1 MYDRIL
7 IPTDGS
13 DCADE
18 AARHAVRI
26 AERFG
31 SELHVLNAVE
41 THEYVSAGNESVE
54 RQRDIVEEEGREA
67 VESVSETA
75 SERGVETVE
84 VVTYGSVHDVVLD
97 YVEDEAIDL
106 IVMGTHGRTGFER
119 LLLGSNAAKTVRRSE
134 VPVFTVPSRGKDE
147 SSYVYDSILVPTDG
161 SPGSKA
167 AVENAAGIARM
178 YGSTVHVVYVI
189 DIRIGSST
197 GVIPDVV
204 TALEEEGERA
214 TREVAGE
221 IEEDEETEVVTDV
234 VMGVPGREITDYSR
248 EHGIDLIARGT
259 HGRKGIGRLLLG
271 STAETVIRTS
281 EVPVLTARTR
291 SE

>member
-1 MYDRIL
+1 MYDKIL

-41 THEYVSAGNESVE
+41 THEYAPTEGGSIE
-54 RQRDIVEEEGREA
+54 RQVDVVEEEGRQA
-67 VESVSETA
+67 VESVSDMA
-75 SERGVETVE
+75 SKRDVGTVE
-84 VVTYGSVHDVVLD
+84 KVSYGSVHDVVLD
-97 YVEDEAIDL
+97 YVDNEGIDL
-106 IVMGTHGRTGFER
+106 IVMGTHGRKGFQR
-119 LLLGSNAAKTVRRSE
+119 LLLGSNAARILRRSE
-134 VPVFTVPSRGKDE
+134 VPVFTVPSRGEDE
-147 SSYVYDSILVPTDG
+147 SDYVYDEILLPTDG

-167 AVENAAGIARM
+167 AVENAVEIARQ

-189 DIRIGSST
+189 DVRVGSST

-204 TALEEEGERA
+204 TALEKEGERA
-214 TREVAGE
+214 TREIADE
-221 IEEDEETEVVTDV
+221 IDEETEVVTDV

-248 EHGIDLIARGT
+248 EHGIDLIAMGT

-271 STAETVIRTS
+271 STAETTVRTS
-281 EVPVLTARTR
+281 DVPVLTARTE